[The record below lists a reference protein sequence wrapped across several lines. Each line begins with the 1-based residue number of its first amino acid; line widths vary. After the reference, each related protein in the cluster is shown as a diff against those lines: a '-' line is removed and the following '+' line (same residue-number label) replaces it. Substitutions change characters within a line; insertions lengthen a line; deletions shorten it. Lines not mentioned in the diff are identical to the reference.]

1 MKNPRRQT
9 GVLFTVSVET
19 HFWASHELTMPDGS
33 KEPAHHHNWSVRAEV
48 GAEKLNSSGFV
59 IDFLKLRKILDNIV
73 AQFDNISLEKMGY
86 FQQNN
91 PSAENVAKYIYEK
104 LESKLPNGLKVQ
116 SIRIMEGPNYSAKLS
131 K

>member
-1 MKNPRRQT
+1 M
-9 GVLFTVSVET
+9 FTVSVET
-19 HFWASHELTMPDGS
+19 HFWASHQLTMPDGS

-59 IDFLKLRKILDNIV
+59 IDFLKLRKMLDNIV
-73 AQFDNISLEKMGY
+73 AQFDNITLEKIGY

-116 SIRIMEGPNYSAKLS
+116 SIRITEGPNYSAKLS